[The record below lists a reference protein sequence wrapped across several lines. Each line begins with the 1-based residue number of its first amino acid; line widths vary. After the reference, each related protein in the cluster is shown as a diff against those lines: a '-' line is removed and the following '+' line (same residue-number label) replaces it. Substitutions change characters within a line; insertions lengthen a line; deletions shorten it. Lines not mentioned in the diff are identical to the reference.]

1 LATLVDSS
9 ALVALV
15 SASDAHHGAATSALP
30 ELARSGDLVTH
41 NYVVVET
48 TALVDNRLGRAA
60 LRDLHE
66 RLLPPIPIT
75 WVDESTHAAAVSALL
90 VSRGPSFVDLVS
102 FEVMR
107 RLRIDR
113 AFAFDQDFADHGFK
127 VVP

>member
-1 LATLVDSS
+1 MTFVDSS
-9 ALVALV
+9 ALYALV
-15 SASDAHHGAATSALP
+15 SATDVHHKAAAAALP
-30 ELARSGDLVTH
+30 ELARSGDLFTH
-41 NYVVVET
+41 NYVIVET
-48 TALVDNRLGRAA
+48 TAIVGNRLGRVA

-66 RLLPPIPIT
+66 RVLPAIPIT
-75 WVDESTHAAAVSALL
+75 WVDENIHAAAVSALL

-113 AFAFDQDFADHGFK
+113 AFAFDQDFAEQGFE